1 MRQTL
6 LQNFVSWLSITL
18 DKIMVD
24 YMQELDN
31 VLESN
36 KDVLQRLRHNYQV
49 DYDTLELFA
58 RAKSALSKGYPVYAI
73 IETDNVTRNVELVD
87 SWQWSASHV
96 LVKLQDG
103 TKVRVPMNSVKMIK
117 A

>member
-1 MRQTL
+1 M
-6 LQNFVSWLSITL
+6 SIERKKT
-18 DKIMVD
+18 MTD
-24 YMQELDN
+24 YMQEIDN
-31 VLESN
+31 IMDNN
-36 KDVLQRLRHNYQV
+36 KDVLERLKHNYQV
-49 DYDTLELFA
+49 DYDTLDLFA

-73 IETDNVTRNVELVD
+73 IETDNMAKNVELVD

-103 TKVRVPMNSVKMIK
+103 TKVRVPMNSVKIIK

>member
-1 MRQTL
+1 M
-6 LQNFVSWLSITL
+6 SIERKKT
-18 DKIMVD
+18 MPD
-24 YMQELDN
+24 YMQEIENIMDN
-31 VLESN
+31 N
-36 KDVLQRLRHNYQV
+36 KDVLQRLKHNYQV
-49 DYDTLELFA
+49 DYDTLDLFA

-73 IETDNVTRNVELVD
+73 IETDDVAKNVELVD

-117 A
+117 C

>member
-1 MRQTL
+1 MT
-6 LQNFVSWLSITL
+6 
-18 DKIMVD
+18 D
-24 YMQELDN
+24 YMQEIGNIMDN
-31 VLESN
+31 N
-36 KDVLQRLRHNYQV
+36 KDVLERLKHNYHV

-73 IETDNVTRNVELVD
+73 IEIDNVAKNVELVD

-117 A
+117 C

>member
-1 MRQTL
+1 M
-6 LQNFVSWLSITL
+6 SIERKKT
-18 DKIMVD
+18 MPD
-24 YMQELDN
+24 YMQEIENIMDN
-31 VLESN
+31 N

-73 IETDNVTRNVELVD
+73 IETDNVAKNVELVD

-117 A
+117 C

>member
-1 MRQTL
+1 MS
-6 LQNFVSWLSITL
+6 V
-18 DKIMVD
+18 DKERKKTMTD
-24 YMQELDN
+24 YMQEIENIMDN
-31 VLESN
+31 N
-36 KDVLQRLRHNYQV
+36 KDVLQRLKHNYRV
-49 DYDTLELFA
+49 DYDTLDLFA

-73 IETDNVTRNVELVD
+73 IETDNVAKNVELVE

-117 A
+117 C

>member
-1 MRQTL
+1 MDGWYAIRIERKKTM
-6 LQNFVSWLSITL
+6 T
-18 DKIMVD
+18 D
-24 YMQELDN
+24 YMQEIDN
-31 VLESN
+31 IMDNN
-36 KDVLQRLRHNYQV
+36 KDVLERLKHNYQV
-49 DYDTLELFA
+49 DYDTLDLFA

-73 IETDNVTRNVELVD
+73 IETDNVAKNVELVD

-117 A
+117 C

>member
-1 MRQTL
+1 MR
-6 LQNFVSWLSITL
+6 
-18 DKIMVD
+18 D

-31 VLESN
+31 VLENN
-36 KDVLQRLRHNYQV
+36 KDVLQRIKHNYHV

-73 IETDNVTRNVELVD
+73 IEIDDVARNVELID

-96 LVKLQDG
+96 LVKENDG
-103 TKVRVPMNSVKMIK
+103 TKIRVPMNSVKIVK
-117 A
+117 SY

>member
-1 MRQTL
+1 M
-6 LQNFVSWLSITL
+6 SIERKKT
-18 DKIMVD
+18 MPD
-24 YMQELDN
+24 YMQEIDN
-31 VLESN
+31 IMDNN
-36 KDVLQRLRHNYQV
+36 KDVLERLKHNYQV

-73 IETDNVTRNVELVD
+73 IETDNVAKNVELVE

-103 TKVRVPMNSVKMIK
+103 TKVRVPMNSVKIIK

>member
-1 MRQTL
+1 
-6 LQNFVSWLSITL
+6 
-18 DKIMVD
+18 MVD

-36 KDVLQRLRHNYQV
+36 KDVLQRLKHNYQV

-73 IETDNVTRNVELVD
+73 IETDNMAKNVELVE

>member
-1 MRQTL
+1 
-6 LQNFVSWLSITL
+6 
-18 DKIMVD
+18 MVD
-24 YMQELDN
+24 FMQELDN

-36 KDVLQRLRHNYQV
+36 KDVLQRIKHNYHV

-73 IETDNVTRNVELVD
+73 IEIDDKARNVELID

-96 LVKLQDG
+96 LVKESDG
-103 TKVRVPMNSVKMIK
+103 TKIRIPMNSVKIVK
-117 A
+117 SY

>member
-1 MRQTL
+1 
-6 LQNFVSWLSITL
+6 
-18 DKIMVD
+18 MVD

-73 IETDNVTRNVELVD
+73 IENDNVTRNVELVD

-96 LVKLQDG
+96 LVKLQDE

-117 A
+117 C

>member
-1 MRQTL
+1 M
-6 LQNFVSWLSITL
+6 SIERKRTMP
-18 DKIMVD
+18 DS
-24 YMQELDN
+24 MQEIGNIMDN
-31 VLESN
+31 N
-36 KDVLQRLRHNYQV
+36 KDVLQRLKHNYHV

-73 IETDNVTRNVELVD
+73 IETDNVAKNVELVD

-103 TKVRVPMNSVKMIK
+103 TKVRVPMNSVKVIK
-117 A
+117 SC

>member
-1 MRQTL
+1 
-6 LQNFVSWLSITL
+6 
-18 DKIMVD
+18 
-24 YMQELDN
+24 MQELDN

-36 KDVLQRLRHNYQV
+36 KDVLQRLRHNYHV

-58 RAKSALSKGYPVYAI
+58 RAKSSLSRGYPVYAI
-73 IETDNVTRNVELVD
+73 IETDKVTRNVELVD

-96 LVKLQDG
+96 LVKLNDG

-117 A
+117 VS

>member
-1 MRQTL
+1 MP
-6 LQNFVSWLSITL
+6 
-18 DKIMVD
+18 D
-24 YMQELDN
+24 YMQEIENIMDN
-31 VLESN
+31 N
-36 KDVLQRLRHNYQV
+36 KDVLERLKHNYHV

-73 IETDNVTRNVELVD
+73 IETDNMAKNVELVD

-117 A
+117 C

>member
-1 MRQTL
+1 
-6 LQNFVSWLSITL
+6 
-18 DKIMVD
+18 MVD
-24 YMQELDN
+24 YMQEIDDIMDN
-31 VLESN
+31 N
-36 KDVLQRLRHNYQV
+36 KDVLERLKHNYQV

-58 RAKSALSKGYPVYAI
+58 RAKSALTQGYPVYAI
-73 IETDNVTRNVELVD
+73 IEIDNIAKTVELVD

-117 A
+117 S

>member
-1 MRQTL
+1 MDGWYVIRIERKKT
-6 LQNFVSWLSITL
+6 
-18 DKIMVD
+18 MPD
-24 YMQELDN
+24 YMQEIGNIMDN
-31 VLESN
+31 N
-36 KDVLQRLRHNYQV
+36 KDVLERLKHNYHV

-73 IETDNVTRNVELVD
+73 VEIDDKAHNVELVE

-117 A
+117 C